1 MGHVFDLK
9 LARLYESWQKSPEGI
24 LLDRLSSELI
34 IRLLRPQRGDRILD
48 IGCGTGNHLLLF
60 YRLGFDVTG
69 LDASPYMLDI
79 ARSRLGNKASLK
91 IGRAEDLPFE
101 DNEFDLATLIITLE
115 FLDDPL
121 AAIKEAGRVTKNK
134 VFVGVLN
141 SLSLGCMSKKFYAL
155 FHNSIFREAH
165 LFTLWGLKSCVKK
178 TYGNVPME
186 WGSVQMMPLFFRNFT
201 ERIEMSSSVQSYPFG
216 TFLGLA
222 FKMIYTL
229 KTENIKVAERLKKGV
244 ESPIGS
250 PGFWVLPSFYP
261 LTHSSR
267 IINR

>member
-9 LARLYESWQKSPEGI
+9 VARLYETWQKSPEGV

-34 IRLLRPQRGDRILD
+34 LRLLRPRKGERILD
-48 IGCGTGNHLLLF
+48 IGCGTGDHLLLLC
-60 YRLGFDVTG
+60 RLGFDVTG

-121 AAIKEAGRVTKNK
+121 AALKEAGRVTKRT
-134 VFVGVLN
+134 VFVGALN
-141 SLSLGCMSKKFYAL
+141 RLSLECMCEKFYAL

-165 LFTLWGLKSCVKK
+165 LFTLWGLKGYAKK
-178 TYGNVPME
+178 AYGDIPME
-186 WGSVQMMPLFFRNFT
+186 WRSVQTMPPFFRKYT
-201 ERIEMSSSVQSYPFG
+201 KGIEMSSLAQSSPFG

-222 FKMIYTL
+222 FKMIYTVR
-229 KTENIKVAERLKKGV
+229 TENIRVADRLKKGI

-250 PGFWVLPSFYP
+250 PGF
-261 LTHSSR
+261 
-267 IINR
+267 

>member
-1 MGHVFDLK
+1 MGNIFDLK
-9 LARLYESWQKSPEGI
+9 LAKLYEAWQKSPEGI

-34 IRLLRPQRGDRILD
+34 VRLLRPQRGERILD

-60 YRLGFDVTG
+60 HRLGLDVTG

-121 AAIKEAGRVTKNK
+121 EALKEAGRVAKRK

-141 SLSLGCMSKKFYAL
+141 SLSFGCMCKRFYTL
-155 FHNSIFREAH
+155 FHDSIFREAR
-165 LFTLWGLKSCVKK
+165 LFTLWGLKSCVRKAL
-178 TYGNVPME
+178 GNVPVE
-186 WGSVQMMPLFFRNFT
+186 WGSAQMMPYFLRNYT
-201 ERIEMSSSVQSYPFG
+201 ERVEMSSLVQSYPFG
-216 TFLGLA
+216 TFLGLVSE
-222 FKMIYTL
+222 MTYTL
-229 KTENIKVAERLKKGV
+229 KTENLRVTERLKKGV
-244 ESPIGS
+244 ESLTGIPGS
-250 PGFWVLPSFYP
+250 
-261 LTHSSR
+261 
-267 IINR
+267 